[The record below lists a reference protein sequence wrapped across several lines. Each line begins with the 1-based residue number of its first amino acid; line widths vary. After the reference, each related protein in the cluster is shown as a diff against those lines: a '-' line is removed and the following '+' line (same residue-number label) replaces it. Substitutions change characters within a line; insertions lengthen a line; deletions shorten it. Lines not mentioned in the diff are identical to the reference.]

1 MELVFLLLTILGII
15 IAIIFGYLQ
24 VVVPFIKGEVR
35 FSKKLPFVE
44 TAEAVP
50 VKEPRKKKRGKKY
63 KRRLLIPALAVGV
76 IVLIIVLIKILLL
89 QTTSLPPRPIAVMT
103 FENLTGEK
111 SLDYLCKAIPNLL
124 ITNLEQSRHLSVM
137 TWERMHDLLDALG
150 QEDIELIDEDL
161 GFELCRTDGIEAIVL
176 GSFTKAGNIVV
187 TEAKVLDVATKK
199 LIKTTSSK
207 GEGVAS
213 ILKTQIDEL
222 SKEISRGVGLS
233 ERRVKATKLQ
243 ITEVTT
249 TSMDAYNY
257 FLRGREEY
265 EKMYYDDARQFL
277 EKAIELDS
285 TFASAYLYL
294 ADVYRSLH
302 DYKATDKTLEKAK
315 ALSEKATEKERLYI
329 EAEYAIS
336 IEDDSEKRFRILT
349 QLATKYPK
357 EKRAHQ
363 YLGWYYYGKNLFYR
377 ALEEFN
383 TALEL
388 DPDYG
393 ETLNGLAYTY
403 AEMDDYA
410 QAIEFFKRYAS
421 VSPGDA
427 NPFDSMGDLY
437 FRMGQLD
444 EALAQYKEAIFVKP
458 DFLYTSR
465 NIAYIYALKEDY
477 AETMKWMDYGISK
490 APSSGIKA
498 GDYWYKAFYCYY
510 LGNFDQA
517 LNILDTAEYL
527 MKPIEYESGS
537 SSVDGLRSLVYYDME
552 EYELSQNYSDDWYAY
567 APDSPFYTVMT
578 VDYHFYLGLIELKQ
592 ENINSARVR
601 LATIKSF
608 LPDVEP
614 GYKDLA
620 LFLHDLFYAEVLLAQ
635 DSLEKAIAVFEK
647 TAKLEVDRPLYYF
660 PGIHNIYNKNIVAR
674 VYKKK
679 DDVDRAILEYE
690 NLTNPDPNKRGRLLI
705 HPLWHYE
712 LAKLYEEKSLNA
724 EAMQQYEK
732 FLDIWEDIDADRP
745 EKIDAKK
752 RLARLKTTS

>member
-35 FSKKLPFVE
+35 LSKRFPFVE
-44 TAEAVP
+44 SAETEPA
-50 VKEPRKKKRGKKY
+50 KEPHKKRRKKKH
-63 KRRLLIPALAVGV
+63 KRRFLIPAFAIGV
-76 IVLIIVLIKILLL
+76 IVLIIVLIKILVL

-103 FENLTGEK
+103 FENLTGERN
-111 SLDYLCKAIPNLL
+111 LDYLCKAIPNLL

-137 TWERMHDLLDALG
+137 TWERMHDLLEALG
-150 QEDIELIDEDL
+150 KEDVELIDEDL
-161 GFELCRTDGIEAIVL
+161 GFQLCRMDGIEAIVM
-176 GSFTKAGNIVV
+176 GSFTKAGDVVV
-187 TEAKVLDVATKK
+187 TDAKVLDVATKK

-213 ILKTQIDEL
+213 ILKMQIDEL
-222 SKEISRGVGLS
+222 SREISRGVGLS
-233 ERRVKATKLQ
+233 ERKVQANKLQ

-302 DYKATDKTLEKAK
+302 DYKARDKALEKAK
-315 ALSEKATEKERLYI
+315 VLSEKATEKEGFYI

-336 IEDDSEKRFRILT
+336 IEDDPEERFSILT

-363 YLGWYYYGKNLFYR
+363 YLGWYYYGKDLFYR
-377 ALEEFN
+377 ALEEYN
-383 TALEL
+383 KALEL
-388 DPDYG
+388 DPNYG
-393 ETLNGLAYTY
+393 EALNGIAYTY
-403 AEMDDYA
+403 AEMGDYA
-410 QAIEFFKRYAS
+410 QAIEYFKRYAA

-437 FRMGQLD
+437 FRMGQID
-444 EALAQYKEAIFVKP
+444 QALSKYKEAIEVKP
-458 DFLYTSR
+458 DFMSSL
-465 NIAYIYALKEDY
+465 NVAYIYALREDY
-477 AETMKWMDYGISK
+477 ADAMKWIDHYITMAS
-490 APSSGIKA
+490 SSGIKA
-498 GDYWYKAFYCYY
+498 TGYWYKAFYYRF
-510 LGNFDQA
+510 LGKFDQT
-517 LNILDTAEYL
+517 LNTLDTAEYL
-527 MKPIEYESGS
+527 MEPIEYESGS
-537 SSVDGLRSLVYYDME
+537 SAVDGLRALVYYDMK
-552 EYELSQNYSDDWYAY
+552 EYELSQNYSKDYYTY
-567 APDSPFYTVMT
+567 APDSPFYTAMT
-578 VDYHFYLGLIELKQ
+578 ADYNFYQGLIELKQ
-592 ENINSARVR
+592 ENIDSARAR
-601 LATIKSF
+601 IATIKSL

-620 LFLHDLFYAEVLLAQ
+620 LFLHDLLYAEVLLAQ

-647 TAKLEVDRPLYYF
+647 TAKLEVDAPMYYF
-660 PGIHNIYNKNIVAR
+660 PGIYNICNKDIVAR

-679 DDVDRAILEYE
+679 GNVDRAIFEYE
-690 NLTNPDPNKRGRLLI
+690 QLITLDPNKRGRLLI
-705 HPLWHYE
+705 HPLWRYS
-712 LAKLYEEKSLNA
+712 LAKLYEEKGEKA
-724 EAMQQYEK
+724 KAIQQYEK
-732 FLDIWEDIDADRP
+732 FLDIWKNADVDRP
-745 EKIDAKK
+745 EFTDATR
-752 RLARLKTTS
+752 RLAKLKALS

>member
-1 MELVFLLLTILGII
+1 MDIISLVLTILGII

-35 FSKKLPFVE
+35 LSKRFPFVE
-44 TAEAVP
+44 SAEAAP
-50 VKEPRKKKRGKKY
+50 AAEPRKKRRKKKH
-63 KRRLLIPALAVGV
+63 KRRFLIPAFAIGV
-76 IVLIIVLIKILLL
+76 IVLIIVLINILIL
-89 QTTSLPPRPIAVMT
+89 QAKSLPPRPIAVMT
-103 FENLTGEK
+103 FENLTGQK
-111 SLDYLCKAIPNLL
+111 NLDYLCKAIPNLL
-124 ITNLEQSRHLSVM
+124 ITNLEQYRHLSVM
-137 TWERMHDLLDALG
+137 TWERMHDLLDVLG
-150 QEDIELIDEDL
+150 KEDVELIDEDL

-176 GSFTKAGNIVV
+176 GSFTKAGNVVV

-213 ILKTQIDEL
+213 ILKMQIDEL

-233 ERRVKATKLQ
+233 ERKVKATRLQ

-265 EKMYYDDARQFL
+265 ERMYYDDARQFL

-294 ADVYRSLH
+294 ADVYTSLH
-302 DYKATDKTLEKAK
+302 DNKTRDKTLEKAK
-315 ALSEKATEKERLYI
+315 ALSEKANEKERLYI

-336 IEDDSEKRFRILT
+336 IEDDPEERFHILT

-363 YLGWYYYGKNLFYR
+363 YLGWYYNGKDLFYR

-383 TALEL
+383 AALEL
-388 DPDYG
+388 DPNYG
-393 ETLNGLAYTY
+393 EALNGIAYTY
-403 AEMDDYA
+403 AEMGDYA
-410 QAIEFFKRYAS
+410 QAIEYFKRYAA

-444 EALAQYKEAIFVKP
+444 EALAKYKEAIEVKP
-458 DFLYTSR
+458 DFMSSL

-477 AETMKWMDYGISK
+477 AEALKWIDHYITM

-498 GDYWYKAFYCYY
+498 TGYWYKAFYYRF
-510 LGNFDQA
+510 LGKFDQT
-517 LNILDTAEYL
+517 LNTLDTVEYL
-527 MKPIEYESGS
+527 TEPLEYWIS
-537 SSVDGLRSLVYYDME
+537 SSAVDGLRALVYYDMK
-552 EYELSQNYSDDWYAY
+552 EYELSQNYSKDWYTY
-567 APDSPFYTVMT
+567 APNLPFYMAMT
-578 VDYHFYLGLIELKQ
+578 ASYNFDLGLIELKQ
-592 ENINSARVR
+592 ENVNSARAR
-601 LATIKSF
+601 LATIKSL

-614 GYKDLA
+614 GHKDIA
-620 LFLHDLFYAEVLLAQ
+620 LFLHDLLYAEVLLAQ

-647 TAKLEVDRPLYYF
+647 TAKLEVDAPMYWW
-660 PGIHNIYNKNIVAR
+660 PGIRNIYNKDIVAR

-679 DDVDRAILEYE
+679 GDVDRAIFEYE
-690 NLTNPDPNKRGRLLI
+690 QLITLDPNKRGRLLI
-705 HPLWHYE
+705 HPLWRYE
-712 LAKLYEEKSLNA
+712 LAKLYEEKGSTA
-724 EAMQQYEK
+724 KAIQQYEK
-732 FLDIWEDIDADRP
+732 FLDIWKDADADRP

-752 RLARLKTTS
+752 RLAKLKEG

>member
-1 MELVFLLLTILGII
+1 MDIISLLLTILGII
-15 IAIIFGYLQ
+15 VAVIFGYLQ

-35 FSKKLPFVE
+35 FSKHFPFVE
-44 TAEAVP
+44 SAEAAAVAKP
-50 VKEPRKKKRGKKY
+50 HRRRKKKR
-63 KRRLLIPALAVGV
+63 KRFLIPGLAIG
-76 IVLIIVLIKILLL
+76 ILIIIFVLVRFLVFQAKAIE
-89 QTTSLPPRPIAVMT
+89 RVPIAVINFT
-103 FENLTGEK
+103 NRTGD
-111 SLDYLCKAIPNLL
+111 SQFDYLCEAIPNLL
-124 ITNLEQSRHLSVM
+124 ITNLEQSKHLSVM

-150 QEDIELIDEDL
+150 KEDVELIDEHL

-176 GSFTKAGNIVV
+176 GSFTKAGNVVV

-213 ILKTQIDEL
+213 ILKMQIDEL

-233 ERRVKATKLQ
+233 ERKVEATKLQ

-249 TSMDAYNY
+249 ASMDAYNY

-265 EKMYYDDARQFL
+265 EKFYYDDARQFL
-277 EKAIELDS
+277 EKAIELDA

-302 DYKATDKTLEKAK
+302 DYKAHDKTLEKAK

-336 IEDDSEKRFRILT
+336 IEDDPEERFRILT

-363 YLGWYYYGKNLFYR
+363 YLGWYYYNKDLFYR

-388 DPDYG
+388 DPNYG
-393 ETLNGLAYTY
+393 EALNGLAYTY
-403 AEMDDYA
+403 AEMGDYA
-410 QAIEFFKRYAS
+410 QAIEYFKRYAS

-458 DFLYTSR
+458 GFLYTSR

-477 AETMKWMDYGISK
+477 AEAMKWMDYGISK
-490 APSSGIKA
+490 AQSSGIKA
-498 GDYWYKAFYCYY
+498 GDYWYKAFYSYF

-527 MKPIEYESGS
+527 MEPIEYESGI
-537 SSVDGLRSLVYYDME
+537 SSVDGLRSLVYRDMK
-552 EYELSQNYSDDWYAY
+552 EYELSQNYSKDWYAY
-567 APDSPFYTVMT
+567 ALDSPFYTTMT
-578 VDYHFYLGLIELKQ
+578 VDYNFDLGLKELKQ
-592 ENINSARVR
+592 ENINSARAR
-601 LATIKSF
+601 LATIKSY

-620 LFLHDLFYAEVLLAQ
+620 LFLHDLLYAEVLLAQ

-679 DDVDRAILEYE
+679 GDVDRAILEYE
-690 NLTNPDPNKRGRLLI
+690 KLTNPDPNKRGRLLI
-705 HPLWHYE
+705 HPLWRYE
-712 LAKLYEEKSLNA
+712 LAKLYEEKVLTA
-724 EAMQQYEK
+724 KAIEQYEK
-732 FLDIWEDIDADRP
+732 FLDIWKDVDTDRP
-745 EKIDAKK
+745 EKIDARK
-752 RLARLKTTS
+752 RLAKLKAG